1 MMEWKK
7 VSTELSDFIDTALV
21 GFDCIRKKMFG
32 CPAYF
37 VNNNMFT
44 GVHGD
49 SLFIRLSEQDR
60 KEILAKFDETMVFE
74 PVEGRQMK
82 EYVVLPESLYSRKE
96 SLDEWLKRSYVF
108 ATSMVPKE
116 QKKKKAK

>member
-1 MMEWKK
+1 MEWKK
-7 VSTELSDFIDTALV
+7 VSAELSDFLEAALM
-21 GFDCIRKKMFG
+21 GFDCVKRKMFG

-37 VNNNMFT
+37 VNDNMFS

-60 KEILAKFDETMVFE
+60 KEILESFDEVMVFE

-82 EYVVLPESLYSRKE
+82 EYVVLPESLYTRGE
-96 SLDEWLKRSYVF
+96 LLDEWLKRSYGF
-108 ATSMVPKE
+108 ALVLALKE
-116 QKKKKAK
+116 KSKKKGK